1 MNQVLYEAATAAIL
15 SIEAALVVDVNS
27 VMTAGARAN

>member
-1 MNQVLYEAATAAIL
+1 MNQVFNEAATATVI
-15 SIEAALVVDVNS
+15 SIEAALVVDVSS

>member
-1 MNQVLYEAATAAIL
+1 MNQVFNEAVTATVL
-15 SIEAALVVDVNS
+15 SIEAALVVDVSS

>member
-1 MNQVLYEAATAAIL
+1 MNQVFNEAATATIV

-27 VMTAGARAN
+27 VMTAGAWAN